1 MTNIFLGPE
10 LADVNFPNL
19 CWILLEPK
27 VNPSPIQMKIEFV
40 LVSQLRIYELLEILN
55 LCPKENDTDSFVN
68 SNCML

>member
-27 VNPSPIQMKIEFV
+27 VNPSPIQMKIELV
-40 LVSQLRIYELLEILN
+40 LVSDENRICVGEGDL
-55 LCPKENDTDSFVN
+55 
-68 SNCML
+68 